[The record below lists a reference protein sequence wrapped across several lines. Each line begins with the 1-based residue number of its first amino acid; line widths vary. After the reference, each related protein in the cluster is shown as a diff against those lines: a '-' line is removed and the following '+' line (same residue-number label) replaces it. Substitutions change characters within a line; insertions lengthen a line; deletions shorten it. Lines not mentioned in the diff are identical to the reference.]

1 MPTSKE
7 HLLRITFEEIY
18 ENGYY
23 STSVDKILKKAQM
36 NKGSMYHY
44 FKSKKELVLAV
55 IDAHVYNYIDK
66 KYSAILEAKENFIDA
81 IFKVLYNKDSF
92 NFIYGC
98 RLNSLV
104 QELSHQDAD
113 FKAALEKVY
122 YRFEEILKEALQ
134 KAIDAGE
141 IEHDNVDAL
150 AIYAVA
156 SIEGCLSTAQKSQ
169 CGDIY
174 CHCIEQ
180 LEHYLRQLQPKTTQ

>member
-1 MPTSKE
+1 MSASKE
-7 HLLRITFEEIY
+7 HLLQITFDEIY

-23 STSVDKILKKAQM
+23 ATSVDKILKKAKM
-36 NKGSMYHY
+36 NKGSMYHF

-66 KYSAILEAKENFIDA
+66 KYSVILEANENHIGA
-81 IFKVLYNKDSF
+81 IFGVLYNKESF
-92 NFIYGC
+92 NFMYGC

-122 YRFEEILKEALQ
+122 YRFEQILKEALQ

-141 IEHDNVDAL
+141 IVHPNVDQL
-150 AIYAVA
+150 AVYSVA

-174 CHCIEQ
+174 CNCIEQ
-180 LEHYLRQLQPKTTQ
+180 LEYYYNQLRPKNQ

>member
-1 MPTSKE
+1 MTSKE
-7 HLLRITFEEIY
+7 NLLQVTFDEIY

-23 STSVDKILKKAQM
+23 ATSVDKILKKAKM

-55 IDAHVYNYIDK
+55 IDAHVYQYIDK
-66 KYSAILEAKENFIDA
+66 KYSVILQADENIIDS

-113 FKAALEKVY
+113 FRQALAKVY
-122 YRFEEILKEALQ
+122 FRFEDIFEEALD
-134 KAIDAGE
+134 KAIKNGE
-141 IEHDNVDAL
+141 IIHPDARGL
-150 AIYAVA
+150 AVYSVA

-169 CGDIY
+169 SCDIY
-174 CHCIEQ
+174 ANCITQ
-180 LEHYLRQLQPKTTQ
+180 LEYYLRQLQPKL

>member
-1 MPTSKE
+1 M
-7 HLLRITFEEIY
+7 
-18 ENGYY
+18 
-23 STSVDKILKKAQM
+23 
-36 NKGSMYHY
+36 
-44 FKSKKELVLAV
+44 

-66 KYSAILEAKENFIDA
+66 KYSAILDTDKNYIDS
-81 IFKVLYNKDSF
+81 IFKVLYNKNSF

-122 YRFEEILKEALQ
+122 YRFEEIFKEVLQ

-141 IEHDNVDAL
+141 IQHPDINQL
-150 AIYAVA
+150 AVYTVA

-169 CGDIY
+169 NGDIY
-174 CHCIEQ
+174 CDCIGQ
-180 LEHYLRQLQPKTTQ
+180 LEYYFKQLKP

>member
-1 MPTSKE
+1 MTSKE
-7 HLLRITFEEIY
+7 NLLQVTFNEIY

-23 STSVDKILKKAQM
+23 STSVDKILKKAKM

-55 IDAHVYNYIDK
+55 IDAHVYDYIDK
-66 KYSAILEAKENFIDA
+66 KYSAILKVDKNYIDSIFSILNNKE
-81 IFKVLYNKDSF
+81 SF

-113 FKAALEKVY
+113 FKIALEKVY
-122 YRFEEILKEALQ
+122 YRFEEILCEALQ
-134 KAIDAGE
+134 KAIDQGE
-141 IEHDNVDAL
+141 IEHPNAKSL
-150 AIYAVA
+150 AIYVVA

-169 CGDIY
+169 NGCIYGD
-174 CHCIEQ
+174 CISQ
-180 LEHYLRQLQPKTTQ
+180 LEFYLNKLKK